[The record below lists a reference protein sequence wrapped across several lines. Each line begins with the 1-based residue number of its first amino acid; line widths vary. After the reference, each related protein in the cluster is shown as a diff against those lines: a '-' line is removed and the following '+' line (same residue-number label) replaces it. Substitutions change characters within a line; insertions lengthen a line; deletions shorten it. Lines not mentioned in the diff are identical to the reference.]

1 MKTTILLILTS
12 LIFSSC
18 ATLLNSRTDS
28 INIVTNEPTKIKV
41 ANDTLPVISKDH
53 FVTVDRSKDSLEILA
68 FSEQNKKS
76 VKIKS
81 RNSFAYWLNLYPST
95 AWTGFLIDKNNPK
108 RYNYPETVYID
119 LNDSDNDYLTYKPL
133 DSTFAKYTSILKL
146 TPLRTVSIINSG
158 FEISYEKKLSNS
170 FSTQIMASYL
180 LPVSLWDLGYE
191 FKPEIK
197 GFQIAFEEKY
207 YLKKSAPLGLYMS
220 FEFNYLQNE
229 YSDIG
234 RFAVANIYSDTLY
247 NNTNYTDTIG
257 IRKKTYSFNL
267 KLGYQYI
274 INRFSIDIY
283 AGLGARYKDVIHTD
297 RLKPE
302 DEMEIPGHPNVYY
315 ITNKDGQ
322 YWTISIPLNIRIG
335 WTF

>member
-28 INIVTNEPTKIKV
+28 INIVTNEPTNIKV
-41 ANDTLPVISKDH
+41 ANDTLNKTSDSH
-53 FVTVDRSKDSLEILA
+53 FLTVARSKDLLEISA
-68 FSEQNKKS
+68 FSDQKS
-76 VKIKS
+76 KTVKIKS
-81 RNSFAYWLNLYPST
+81 SNSFAYWLNLYPST
-95 AWTGFLIDKNNPK
+95 VWTGFLIDKNNPK
-108 RYNYPETVYID
+108 RYNYPSTVYID
-119 LNDSDNDYLTYKPL
+119 LNDNENSYLTYKPL
-133 DSTFAKYTSILKL
+133 DSTYSRYTGILKI
-146 TPLRTVSIINSG
+146 TPLRAVSMINSG
-158 FEISYEKKLSNS
+158 FEISYEKKISNS

-180 LPVSLWDLGYE
+180 LPLSVWDLGYD
-191 FKPEIK
+191 FKPEIN
-197 GFQIAFEEKY
+197 GFQLAVEEKY
-207 YLKKSAPLGLYMS
+207 YLKKSAPLGPYIS
-220 FEFNYLQNE
+220 FEFNYLQNK
-229 YSDIG
+229 YRDIG
-234 RFAVANIYSDTLY
+234 RFGVANIYSDTLY
-247 NNTNYTDTIG
+247 NNTNYADTIG

-274 INRFSIDIY
+274 IKRFSIDIY
-283 AGLGARYKDVIHTD
+283 AGLGARYKDVLHTD

-302 DEMEIPGHPNVYY
+302 DEMEVPRHPNVYY

>member
-41 ANDTLPVISKDH
+41 ANDTLTTISKDH
-53 FVTVDRSKDSLEILA
+53 LVIVERSKDSLEIQV
-68 FSEQNKKS
+68 FSEQKDKN

-81 RNSFAYWLNLYPST
+81 RSSFAYWLNLYPST

-108 RYNYPETVYID
+108 RYNYPGTVYID
-119 LNDSDNDYLTYKPL
+119 LNDRENRYLTYKPL
-133 DSTFAKYTSILKL
+133 DSTFARYTSVLKL
-146 TPLRTVSIINSG
+146 TPLRTVSVINSG
-158 FEISYEKKLSNS
+158 FEISCEQKISSS

-180 LPVSLWDLGYE
+180 FPVSVWDLGYD

-197 GFQIAFEEKY
+197 GFQLAVEEKY
-207 YLKKSAPLGLYMS
+207 YLKKSAPLGPYIS
-220 FEFNYLQNE
+220 FEFNYLQNK
-229 YSDIG
+229 YRDIG
-234 RFAVANIYSDTLY
+234 RFGVANIYSDTSY
-247 NNTNYTDTIG
+247 NDNNYADTIG
-257 IRKKTYSFNL
+257 IRKKTYSFNF

-274 INRFSIDIY
+274 INRFSVDIY
-283 AGLGARYKDVIHTD
+283 AGLGARYKDVLHTD

-302 DEMEIPGHPNVYY
+302 DEMEMPRHPNVYY

-322 YWTISIPLNIRIG
+322 YWMLSIPLNIRIG